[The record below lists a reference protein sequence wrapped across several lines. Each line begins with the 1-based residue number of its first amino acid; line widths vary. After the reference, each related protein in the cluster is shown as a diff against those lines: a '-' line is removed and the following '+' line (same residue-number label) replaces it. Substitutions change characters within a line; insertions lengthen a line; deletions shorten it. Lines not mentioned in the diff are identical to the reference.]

1 MVVQQIGTLLLAPY
15 TMLIVCRIYVADDK
29 VGILD
34 EPELYSKDL
43 DVPFTVSA
51 FAYTLLVEVSMSRVI
66 VKVLYVEAVGLT
78 LVKAQVK
85 LEPVVPD
92 MR

>member
-1 MVVQQIGTLLLAPY
+1 MGTLLDAPK
-15 TMLIVCRIYVADDK
+15 TTLIVCIIYVADDK

-34 EPELYSKDL
+34 EPELYNKVL

-51 FAYTLLVEVSMSRVI
+51 FAYTLLVEESMSRVI

-78 LVKAQVK
+78 FVKAQVK